1 MSDAADVERLI
12 RIVILPVMT
21 KRALLA
27 RHRNAILA
35 LAARNGLADVRIF
48 GSVARGDEH
57 SESDIDVLI
66 RRVPGSDPF
75 AAVDFREAVEKL
87 LACKVDVLV
96 EQPLMRERLRSRILR
111 DAIAL

>member
-1 MSDAADVERLI
+1 
-12 RIVILPVMT
+12 MT
-21 KRALLA
+21 KRELLA
-27 RHRNAILA
+27 QHRDAILA
-35 LAARNGLADVRIF
+35 LATQNGVADVRIF
-48 GSVARGDEH
+48 GSVARGEEH
-57 SESDIDVLI
+57 SGSDIDVLI

-75 AAVDFREAVEKL
+75 VALDFREALEEL